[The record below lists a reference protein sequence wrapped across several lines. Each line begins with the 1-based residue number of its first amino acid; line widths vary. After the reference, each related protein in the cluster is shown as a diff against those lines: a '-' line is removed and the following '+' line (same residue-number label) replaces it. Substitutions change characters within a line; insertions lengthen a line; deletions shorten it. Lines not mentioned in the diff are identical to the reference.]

1 MREQLLLIG
10 ELASAL
16 EKYQISWWLFGGW
29 GLDALLGRLTRE
41 HGDVECWID
50 RKDCVAVQTALEER
64 GFVAL
69 ETQLPEESVEYM
81 WHGIQC
87 STALFDRNA
96 DGTFRTVGRW
106 DDWVFPPGSFGTV
119 LGQLQT
125 LRVPVMSAA
134 GMLTMKE
141 QYASLRNGKPLREK
155 DRRDIPILRQLLGA
169 ATGD

>member
-1 MREQLLLIG
+1 MGIG
-10 ELASAL
+10 CAPRPTDEGARRCRVLDQPERLRGCSA
-16 EKYQISWWLFGGW
+16 
-29 GLDALLGRLTRE
+29 
-41 HGDVECWID
+41 
-50 RKDCVAVQTALEER
+50 ALEER

-69 ETQLPEESVEYM
+69 ETQPPEESVEYM

-87 STALFDRNA
+87 STALFDRNP

-106 DDWVFPPGSFGTV
+106 DDWVFPAGSFGTV

-155 DRRDIPILRQLLGA
+155 DRRDIPILRQLVGA